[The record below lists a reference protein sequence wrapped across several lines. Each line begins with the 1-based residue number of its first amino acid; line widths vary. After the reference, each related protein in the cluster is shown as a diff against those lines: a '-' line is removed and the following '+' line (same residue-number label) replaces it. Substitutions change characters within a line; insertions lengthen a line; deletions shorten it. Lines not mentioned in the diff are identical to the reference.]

1 MSKEPKVPEVTDEL
15 RQYWK
20 ERSEKILR
28 NYEAGKYD
36 ENDEVMMASVKWAR
50 LSMEEKEEGYKSII
64 SWVTVCR
71 QSRMPCADMMTK
83 TMKTM
88 KISI

>member
-50 LSMEEKEEGYKSII
+50 LSMEEKEEGYKKYYFIDRYL
-64 SWVTVCR
+64 WMAVYCVLYLH
-71 QSRMPCADMMTK
+71 ML
-83 TMKTM
+83 
-88 KISI
+88 

>member
-28 NYEAGKYD
+28 N
-36 ENDEVMMASVKWAR
+36 
-50 LSMEEKEEGYKSII
+50 LSLIHI
-64 SWVTVCR
+64 
-71 QSRMPCADMMTK
+71 
-83 TMKTM
+83 
-88 KISI
+88 

>member
-36 ENDEVMMASVKWAR
+36 ENDEVMMASVSWAR
-50 LSMEEKEEGYKSII
+50 LSMEEKEEGYKKYYCMFER
-64 SWVTVCR
+64 W
-71 QSRMPCADMMTK
+71 QAEADAMCGYDEEDK
-83 TMKTM
+83 D
-88 KISI
+88 

>member
-36 ENDEVMMASVKWAR
+36 ENDEVMMASVKRAR
-50 LSMEEKEEGYKSII
+50 LSMEEKEEGYKKYYFMFDR
-64 SWVTVCR
+64 W
-71 QSRMPCADMMTK
+71 QAEADAMCGYDEDDK
-83 TMKTM
+83 D
-88 KISI
+88 

>member
-1 MSKEPKVPEVTDEL
+1 MTNEPKVPEVTDEL

-36 ENDEVMMASVKWAR
+36 ENDEAMMASVSWAKS
-50 LSMEEKEEGYKSII
+50 SMEEKEAGYKN
-64 SWVTVCR
+64 CYFLCD
-71 QSRMPCADMMTK
+71 RMQAEQDAMCGYDDEDDED
-83 TMKTM
+83 
-88 KISI
+88 

>member
-50 LSMEEKEEGYKSII
+50 LSMKEKEEGYKKYYFLGD
-64 SWVTVCR
+64 
-71 QSRMPCADMMTK
+71 RMQAEQDAMCGYDDEDDEDDED
-83 TMKTM
+83 
-88 KISI
+88 

>member
-50 LSMEEKEEGYKSII
+50 LYK
-64 SWVTVCR
+64 
-71 QSRMPCADMMTK
+71 K
-83 TMKTM
+83 
-88 KISI
+88 

>member
-50 LSMEEKEEGYKSII
+50 LSMEEKEEGYKK
-64 SWVTVCR
+64 VLLYV
-71 QSRMPCADMMTK
+71 
-83 TMKTM
+83 
-88 KISI
+88 